1 VEGDELAATEIARLD
16 IGKVV
21 NRTFGAIGA
30 NFISFFVLSLLLSAL
45 PALLLSLAPRFLLPI
60 LAQSMD
66 RYALS
71 GVSSLLTFSATL
83 LSLVPAY
90 IVTGALTQ
98 GSLAHF
104 NGRKATLGE
113 CLVTGL
119 RFVLPLIGLGV
130 LAFLG
135 LFLWALPALIPYAL
149 LDAIVAN
156 NPLVVVPAAVVFLIP
171 AIMAFI
177 RWTVSAPAL
186 VSERVG
192 IFSAFRRSA
201 ELTRNTRWRVFWL
214 YVIYFVIAVL
224 IDVAFNFAISQI
236 GFSAFLDAGL
246 AFWVFQGVA
255 LIYSALNTMIGSTG
269 IAAVYFELRVTKE
282 GVTADQLAKVFD

>member
-1 VEGDELAATEIARLD
+1 MATTEIARLD

-45 PALLLSLAPRFLLPI
+45 PALLLNLAPRFLLPI

-71 GVSSLLTFSATL
+71 GVSSLITLGVAL

-104 NGRKATLGE
+104 NGRKATFGE
-113 CLVTGL
+113 CLVTGFRL
-119 RFVLPLIGLGV
+119 VLPLAALGI
-130 LAFLG
+130 LTFLG
-135 LFLWALPALIPYAL
+135 AFLWALPVGIPYAIL
-149 LDAIVAN
+149 PAIGAY
-156 NPLVVVPAAVVFLIP
+156 NPLIIVPAVVLFAIP
-171 AIMAFI
+171 AVLAVI

-186 VSERVG
+186 VSERTG

-201 ELTRNTRWRVFWL
+201 DLTRNTRWRIFWL

-224 IDVAFNFAISQI
+224 IQAAFTFAIGQV
-236 GFSAFLDAGL
+236 GFFAFFDLGF
-246 AFWVFQGVA
+246 AFWIAEGVA
-255 LIYSALNTMIGSTG
+255 LIFSALNTMIGSAG
-269 IAAVYFELRVTKE
+269 IAAVYFELRVAKE